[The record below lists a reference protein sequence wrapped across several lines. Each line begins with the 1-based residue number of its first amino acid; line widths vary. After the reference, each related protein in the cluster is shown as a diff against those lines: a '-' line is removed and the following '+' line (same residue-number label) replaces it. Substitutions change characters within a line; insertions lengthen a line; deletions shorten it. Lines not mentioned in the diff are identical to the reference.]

1 MEALKKPTTSLGLHG
16 RIIGVCGVAL
26 AVACEGCK
34 KKPELCWVPSTP
46 YTEPF
51 KGSREAPEICR
62 RPSKVRVSTRGI
74 YGSFNEY
81 CSGRHCLTTLSSR
94 NTRQIRA
101 SPRNLQRAHSFRL
114 PATSID
120 GLWGTTSA
128 AFAVT
133 SFASMASTR
142 AAACPTDTRGPAF
155 TDSPNSSA
163 NSSADLSSSEGSSS
177 DGNVRSTT
185 SNKTKRN
192 KSGGSSCS
200 SSFAQ
205 GPLNIVSTAEEGDI
219 LRGLKV
225 GPLTWKGESRLRLLL
240 QRWAWEVSA
249 QFRRLL
255 PGAKIT
261 VRLEELRPRK
271 GKCKM
276 AFLGTDSTAP
286 GQRASPCPHFLEGC
300 GGCHFIHLDLL
311 HQRKAKQQLLQQMLH
326 ELHQEQHLRCQQ
338 EQHPQWTCPE
348 VIPLVPSSSEIEFAS
363 RVDFL
368 LHSVNGKPRLGL
380 PAFDGTVN
388 IVDIQKCLRM
398 RRPMSEVY
406 RQLRKGLLPLMEDQ
420 RLRVL
425 DPRCGAGTLSGLTLR
440 LAEDSTAPDGTVL
453 LRLKGHIE
461 DSARPQLV
469 HFAQQLRAHCPSLK
483 AVTFCD
489 VRRLQA
495 PDEVLAGTDALLV
508 TVFGWR
514 YRITGGTREAFASR
528 GEVMEQIFHALKE
541 ATGRATGC
549 LWGALGSGGLL
560 EVLLSSSFEKVV
572 VFAPGS
578 RDADEARK
586 NFGLNGISSAEV
598 VECTNSQDVAT
609 ALAARAGLY
618 RPLRG
623 QNRAQLV
630 QHAVARGTEI
640 GFHRVEGSAL
650 EREVTAKDSAGDCRQ
665 RAESAATTTATAL
678 TPANSAARESLDAAS
693 KLEGIG
699 TSEAIKT
706 AASEL
711 PDVLLLSPS
720 RRGLNKAST
729 EIRRW
734 VAAAAPR
741 RIVYI
746 AHEQQAFLRDAKALA
761 TVGYELAYFKA
772 FDMSPHTTEVLTVS
786 AFCKSHSDSCKHQEA
801 EQTPT

>member
-1 MEALKKPTTSLGLHG
+1 MGALRKPTTTLGMHR
-16 RIIGVCGVAL
+16 RIIGVYGAALVVAR
-26 AVACEGCK
+26 EGCK
-34 KKPELCWVPSTP
+34 KKPELCWVPSTL
-46 YTEPF
+46 YTEPL
-51 KGSREAPEICR
+51 KGPTEAPEICR
-62 RPSKVRVSTRGI
+62 RPPKVRVSTRGI
-74 YGSFNEY
+74 FGSFHEY

-94 NTRQIRA
+94 NTRQISA
-101 SPRNLQRAHSFRL
+101 SPRNQPRTHSLRL

-120 GLWGTTSA
+120 SLWRTAA
-128 AFAVT
+128 AFAVM

-142 AAACPTDTRGPAF
+142 AAACPTDTRGSAF
-155 TDSPNSSA
+155 GDSPNSSA

-177 DGNVRSTT
+177 DGNVTSTT

-200 SSFAQ
+200 NSFAL
-205 GPLNIVSTAEEGDI
+205 GPLNIANTAEEGDI

-225 GPLTWKGESRLRLLL
+225 GPLTWTGQSRLRLLL
-240 QRWAWEVSA
+240 QRWSWEVSA

-261 VRLEELRPRK
+261 VRLEELKPRK

-326 ELHQEQHLRCQQ
+326 ELHQEQHLRRQR

-348 VIPLVPSSSEIEFAS
+348 VVPLVPSSSEIEFAS

-368 LHSVNGKPRLGL
+368 LHLVDGKPRLGL
-380 PAFDGTVN
+380 PAFDGSVS
-388 IVDIQKCLRM
+388 IVDIRECLRM

-406 RQLRKGLLPLMEDQ
+406 RQLRKSLLPLMEDQ

-425 DPRCGAGTLSGLTLR
+425 NPRCGAGTLSGLTLR
-440 LAEDSTAPDGTVL
+440 LAEDSTAPDGAVL

-469 HFAQQLRAHCPSLK
+469 HFAQQLRTYCPSLK

-508 TVFGWR
+508 SVFGWR

-528 GEVMEQIFHALKE
+528 GEVMEQVFHALKE
-541 ATGRATGC
+541 ATGGAAGC

-572 VFAPGS
+572 VFAPGI
-578 RDADEARK
+578 RDADETRK

-618 RPLRG
+618 HPLRE

-630 QHAVARGTEI
+630 QHAVARDTEI

-650 EREVTAKDSAGDCRQ
+650 QRGVTAKDSAGGCRQ
-665 RAESAATTTATAL
+665 RAESAATTTATPL
-678 TPANSAARESLDAAS
+678 TPADSAARESLNAAS
-693 KLEGIG
+693 KLEGIV

-720 RRGLNKAST
+720 RRGLNK
-729 EIRRW
+729 EIRRL
-734 VAAAAPR
+734 VTAAAIR

-761 TVGYELAYFKA
+761 AVGYELAYFKA
-772 FDMSPHTTEVLTVS
+772 FDVTPHTTEVLTVS
-786 AFCKSHSDSCKHQEA
+786 AFCKSRSDSCKHQRA